1 MSPHPERPYTVDDLT
16 VNKKALVKFVERQIG
31 KWPSSEKKFSSSKH
45 TVSDIRRVLL
55 DPGNGF
61 TTNLPPVS
69 SPHPPKQGGGSQTE
83 PQEHGSIAPPS
94 PPPPPHN
101 GANEASCYHFA
112 VSVINLRVYIEDIRI
127 SPAQRTVAI
136 LSLNVSRKENG
147 SPVVFGRDFLA
158 ALQKSN
164 GAIEIPS
171 TGPGSVRLSFPDPE
185 DNEWKVPFI
194 RITHG
199 PTLVAT
205 FDPETIE
212 IAQDYRFKLQIDNVP
227 FASNQS
233 NASVSSDLAPT
244 AEALQGEVSATSEL
258 HSTPANSNPE
268 TDLAV
273 QFLRKELAT
282 RDGYSSFADN
292 RGKFMSNAVIAADWR
307 FAVDFTKQY
316 NRIKSP
322 VKINKES
329 IYTALGVGS
338 TWLSQAHKATQL
350 IDKHK
355 ADAAVTTELAK
366 DEVTGSGALYEFLVN
381 YDKANSTQG

>member
-101 GANEASCYHFA
+101 GANE
-112 VSVINLRVYIEDIRI
+112 VINLRVYIEDIRI

-136 LSLNVSRKENG
+136 LSLNVARKENG
-147 SPVVFGRDFLA
+147 SPPITHGTCAEKVAVGTV
-158 ALQKSN
+158 QKSN

-205 FDPETIE
+205 FDPGTIE
-212 IAQDYRFKLQIDNVP
+212 IGMLKITVSSYKSIT
-227 FASNQS
+227 
-233 NASVSSDLAPT
+233 NASVSSDLPPA

-258 HSTPANSNPE
+258 HSTPANPNPE

-322 VKINKES
+322 VKINKEC
-329 IYTALGVGS
+329 IYTAFGVGS
-338 TWLSQAHKATQL
+338 TWLSQAHRATQL

-355 ADAAVTTELAK
+355 AVAAVTTELAK